1 MHGSRYATGQS
12 RANLFDIAAVNHPR
26 KRPFTTPFLT
36 VLSERVGVASVN
48 RYNMKF
54 LIVAVLLQAVLL
66 VSAQESEYF
75 KCVLDIVDTSG
86 PADLA
91 ATPFLLA
98 LIDKIA
104 PDLVKSLG
112 LA

>member
-1 MHGSRYATGQS
+1 MT
-12 RANLFDIAAVNHPR
+12 
-26 KRPFTTPFLT
+26 
-36 VLSERVGVASVN
+36 
-48 RYNMKF
+48 F

-91 ATPFLLA
+91 ATPFLLVLA

-104 PDLVKSLG
+104 PDLVVVKTRGKVPRPSRG
-112 LA
+112 